1 MARERERSVVLQD
14 FHNEMPKDRRPSAL
28 SVVSVVSFSTP
39 SWPPAE
45 HLLPPVPAL
54 PVDLQPTGS
63 AQPPLPAQSLFSAN
77 YSLSQQQ
84 SPNTPTS
91 ASHLIPKS
99 DALDRTPTQAAY
111 DDDVAGAI
119 AALPAA
125 ARRKTVPDAG
135 ATELQSDLENG
146 SGEDASQDTVDER
159 PRAKSLASC
168 AYSFL
173 AHFQCTFVPD

>member
-14 FHNEMPKDRRPSAL
+14 FHNEVPKDRRPSAL

-54 PVDLQPTGS
+54 PVDLQRTVS
-63 AQPPLPAQSLFSAN
+63 AQPLPAQSLFSAN
-77 YSLSQQQ
+77 YSLSLQ
-84 SPNTPTS
+84 SPTTPTS
-91 ASHLIPKS
+91 ASHLIPNS
-99 DALDRTPTQAAY
+99 DASDRTPTQATH
-111 DDDVAGAI
+111 DDALVGAL
-119 AALPAA
+119 AALPSS

-135 ATELQSDLENG
+135 ATELQADLENG
-146 SGEDASQDTVDER
+146 SGEDVSPDTADER

-168 AYSFL
+168 AYGFHVISNL
-173 AHFQCTFVPD
+173 LCA